1 MKITK
6 QLLISLM
13 LVMSACTPATAE
25 RPAKTTTAPE
35 TTATALQNSSE
46 VTTTPTTR
54 EQPDESGERVEF
66 EPGIATTTRS
76 GVLAEGG
83 YKKYVLAA
91 SAGQR
96 IQIQTVGYDA
106 PIHFTLRNYGGDTWS
121 GEPQASGVYLYAV
134 RVVLPEDGDY
144 LVMLSTPLDMAGTRY
159 DITFTLEDIWQ
170 PSEPPERVEF
180 TNETNSAQ
188 ISGLLPSGLTV
199 KQYVL
204 AAKEGQILTVNFVSD
219 DVPISLT
226 LTSPSGML
234 LFSEILQANG
244 SSSGGNVHKLV
255 ETGDYLITLTKA
267 DHTPSTHYTM
277 DFTIQFGSIP
287 AHEKMDNVV
296 DPPIRH

>member
-6 QLLISLM
+6 QLLISLV
-13 LVMSACTPATAE
+13 LVLSACTPATAE
-25 RPAKTTTAPE
+25 RPVETTTVLE
-35 TTATALQNSSE
+35 TTATVVQNSPK

-54 EQPDESGERVEF
+54 EQRDEPGERVEF
-66 EPGIATTTRS
+66 KPGIATTTRS

-83 YKKYVLAA
+83 YKEYVLAA
-91 SAGQR
+91 TAGQR
-96 IQIQTVGYDA
+96 LQIQTVGYDA

-121 GEPQASGVYLYAV
+121 GEPQASDVYIFAV
-134 RVVLPEDGDY
+134 QVVLPEDGDY
-144 LVMLSTPLDMAGTRY
+144 LVTLSTPPDMAGTRY
-159 DITFTLEDIWQ
+159 DITFTLEDVWQ

-180 TNETNSAQ
+180 TNGTDSAQ
-188 ISGLLPSGLTV
+188 FSGLLPSGLSV

-244 SSSGGNVHKLV
+244 SSSGSTMHKLA

-267 DHTPSTHYTM
+267 DHTPSTRYTVE
-277 DFTIQFGSIP
+277 FS
-287 AHEKMDNVV
+287 V
-296 DPPIRH
+296 R